1 MSVALSAVCLIA
13 TRPSF
18 SFCLAHGLETL
29 RSPVW
34 RRQAFRGLETVTVS
48 DNNVP
53 YRKQL
58 KDEAKRR
65 RAAGESKNN
74 APQKSGDARAEKW
87 ELTVGIEV
95 HAQLN
100 TERKLFSRM
109 ETSDDWCKVVV
120 LIRS

>member
-1 MSVALSAVCLIA
+1 MSVAFSGVGLIA
-13 TRPSF
+13 TSTRF
-18 SFCLAHGLETL
+18 SFCLAHGLGPL

-34 RRQAFRGLETVTVS
+34 RRQAIRSLETATIS

-74 APQKSGDARAEKW
+74 ALQKIGDARDQKW

-100 TERKLFSRM
+100 TERKLFSR
-109 ETSDDWCKVVV
+109 TSRPDD
-120 LIRS
+120 